1 MDAKEFNK
9 LLDEIGVNLALNIQK
24 GINKAAFMGER
35 KAKQLCPVDTGMLRA
50 SITTDIGSLEA
61 SVGTNVEYAPFVE
74 YGTSNQLAQPFM
86 KPAKDKAQRLINK
99 KLRKVIEESVK

>member
-50 SITTDIGSLEA
+50 SITTKVGELEA

-74 YGTSNQLAQPFM
+74 YGTSTQDAQPFM
-86 KPAKDKAQRLINK
+86 TPAKKEAHKVLK
-99 KLRKVIEESVK
+99 KEMIKGVEYSVK